1 MSMCVVDVY
10 IVVDV
15 DIVSRILKLTKQD
28 TGSLFRQRLSA
39 ISKYCPETALPYF
52 AAGFPDD
59 FQRVA
64 GNLPAVTS

>member
-1 MSMCVVDVY
+1 MPRCVVEVY
-10 IVVDV
+10 
-15 DIVSRILKLTKQD
+15 IVSRILKHTLQD

>member
-1 MSMCVVDVY
+1 MPRCVVD
-10 IVVDV
+10 IH
-15 DIVSRILKLTKQD
+15 IVSRNLKLTRQD
-28 TGSLFRQRLSA
+28 TGSLFLQRLSA

>member
-1 MSMCVVDVY
+1 MPMCVVDVY
-10 IVVDV
+10 IV
-15 DIVSRILKLTKQD
+15 SRILKLTQQD

-52 AAGFPDD
+52 AAGYPDD
-59 FQRVA
+59 FERVA